1 MSFACF
7 VTGTDTDIGKT
18 LVASALLHKCRERGW
33 TAVGMKPVAAGCGS
47 DGSNEDVEALV
58 AASSLAVERS
68 LINPYLFRDPIAPHI
83 AAAEAG
89 VSIEA
94 ERILDSF
101 ERLRQQADAVV
112 VEGAGG
118 FLVPLGAAWDSGDLA
133 RLLGLPVVLVVGMRL
148 GCINHALLTEEA
160 IAKRGLALAGWVA
173 NRISPAMDRYAENLE
188 SLRQRLAAPLLG
200 EIPFLDPPDA
210 TVAAGCLELPDAAVG
225 MRK

>member
-7 VTGTDTDIGKT
+7 VTGTDTDVGKT
-18 LVASALLHKCRERGW
+18 LVASALLEKCRERGW
-33 TAVGMKPVAAGCGS
+33 TAVGMKPVAAGCDS
-47 DGSNEDVEALV
+47 DGGNGYVRSLI
-58 AASSLAVERS
+58 AAGNLAVEHR

-89 VSIEA
+89 VAIEPA
-94 ERILDSF
+94 RILESF
-101 ERLRQQADAVV
+101 ERLREKAEAVV

-118 FLVPLGAAWDSGDLA
+118 LLVPLGPTWDGGDLA

-148 GCINHALLTEEA
+148 GCINHALLTQEA
-160 IAKRGLALAGWVA
+160 IAKRGLTLAGWVA
-173 NRISPAMDRYAENLE
+173 NRSSPAMDRYAENLE
-188 SLRQRLAAPLLG
+188 ALRQRLAAPLLG